1 MWYTGTDNDHDPTV
15 GYAYYSPP
23 SPHGISGG
31 GGGGAPEPE
40 PGITDVSNI
49 VTSQGIFT
57 KTTTAVSEDGNVV
70 LTIAKDTIGLTAEGE
85 PLSEISITEME
96 EPPAP
101 SADCEVI
108 GLTYNLDPMALF
120 LSCP

>member
-1 MWYTGTDNDHDPTV
+1 MASVLPVWLRLVRSIICGITGTDNDHDPTV

-31 GGGGAPEPE
+31 GGGAGGAPEPE

-57 KTTTAVSEDGNVV
+57 KTTTA
-70 LTIAKDTIGLTAEGE
+70 I
-85 PLSEISITEME
+85 
-96 EPPAP
+96 
-101 SADCEVI
+101 
-108 GLTYNLDPMALF
+108 
-120 LSCP
+120 

>member
-1 MWYTGTDNDHDPTV
+1 MYPTLLPARV
-15 GYAYYSPP
+15 YLLKQPRL
-23 SPHGISGG
+23 
-31 GGGGAPEPE
+31 
-40 PGITDVSNI
+40 
-49 VTSQGIFT
+49 
-57 KTTTAVSEDGNVV
+57 SEDGNVV
-70 LTIAKDTIGLTAEGE
+70 LTIDKDTIGLTAEGE

-101 SADCEVI
+101 PADCEVI